1 MPKKFSNE
9 WFAQR
14 TFKRKIQIEFVSDM
28 AVSLRCNLSP
38 KEHLE
43 QVVKFGSKKQ
53 AIPANYMLEKMRSS
67 KPLSVAMEG
76 WFPPVVIQAIR
87 AGESNRKID
96 EALDNAV
103 DALNN
108 GGIIGK
114 ILGSNAYS
122 LFLLFLGT
130 AANVTAFLFIFEPKL
145 EEVSLRYWSPISKI
159 AYDIGYMFVYQSSY
173 YVIGFSLFFFLWGK
187 FLGRKTSKFRS
198 KFDNFPVFK
207 EYRVYNATTLLSSLS
222 LMFKSNIA
230 PNASLPLIEK
240 CTTGYLKSHVE
251 LMIAR
256 LGSGKNNSIGSVMAT
271 GLLTD
276 GELARIEVLTSKNSR
291 SIGFVLDMS
300 KQQHQKMLDAAVT
313 RYGVILQAFSMI
325 YTASM
330 ILVTFIGVSALNM
343 IGL

>member
-9 WFAQR
+9 WFAQL

-28 AVSLRCNLSP
+28 AVSLRCNLSA

-53 AIPANYMLEKMRSS
+53 AIPARYMLAKMKAS

-76 WFPPVVIQAIR
+76 WFPPVVIQAVR
-87 AGESNRKID
+87 AGESNRKLD

-114 ILGSNAYS
+114 VLGSNAYS
-122 LFLLFLGT
+122 LFLISLGT
-130 AANVTAFLFIFEPKL
+130 IANVVAFLFIFEPKL
-145 EEVSLRYWSPISKI
+145 DEVSLRFWSPVSKV
-159 AYDIGYMFVYQSSY
+159 AYNVGYMFVYQSLY
-173 YVIGFSLFFFLWGK
+173 YVIGFGIFFFLWGK
-187 FLGRKTSKFRS
+187 FLGRKTNKFRA
-198 KFDNFPVFK
+198 KFDNLPIFK
-207 EYRVYNATTLLSSLS
+207 EYRVFNATTLLSSLS

-230 PNASLPLIEK
+230 PNKSLPLIEK
-240 CTTGYLKSHVE
+240 CTDGYLQSHVK
-251 LMIAR
+251 LMIER
-256 LGSGKNNSIGSVMAT
+256 LGSAKNNSIGSVLGT

-291 SIGFVLDMS
+291 SVGFVLDMS
-300 KQQHQKMLDAAVT
+300 KQQHQKMLDAAIT

-325 YTASM
+325 YTAGM

>member
-1 MPKKFSNE
+1 MPKAFSNE

-28 AVSLRCNLSP
+28 AVSLRCNLSA

-43 QVVKFGSKKQ
+43 QVVRFGSKKQ
-53 AIPANYMLEKMRSS
+53 AIPARYMLEKMKAS

-87 AGESNRKID
+87 AGETNRKLD

-108 GGIIGK
+108 GGIIGRV
-114 ILGSNAYS
+114 IGSNAYS
-122 LFLLFLGT
+122 VFLIALGT
-130 AANVTAFLFIFEPKL
+130 IANVVAFLFIFEPKL
-145 EEVSLRYWSPISKI
+145 DDVSLRYWSPVSQA
-159 AYDIGYMFVYQSSY
+159 AYNIGFMFVYQSLY
-173 YVIGFSLFFFLWGK
+173 YVIGFSLLFFLLGK
-187 FLGRKTSKFRS
+187 FLGAKTNKFRA
-198 KFDNFPVFK
+198 KFDKLPIFK
-207 EYRVYNATTLLSSLS
+207 EYRIFNATTLLSSLS

-230 PNASLPLIEK
+230 PNKSLPLIEK
-240 CTTGYLKSHVE
+240 CTTGYLQSHIT
-251 LMIAR
+251 LMIQR
-256 LGSGKNNSIGSVMAT
+256 LGSGKNNSIGSVMGT

-276 GELARIEVLTSKNSR
+276 GELSRIEVLTSKNSR
-291 SIGFVLDMS
+291 SVGFVLDMS
-300 KQQHQKMLDAAVT
+300 KQQHQKMLDEAIK
-313 RYGVILQAFSMI
+313 RYGLILQAISMI